1 MKLFWKINLWISII
15 TFLLFLLYFIV
26 VRFSYSGSAIGNF
39 IMSFT
44 FLFFIYGAFLE
55 IIQIPVCLI
64 ALIFNP
70 KQKRIGLFFLMM
82 VIFFIIKVGL
92 YVYTLGGGL

>member
-26 VRFSYSGSAIGNF
+26 VKFSFSGSTVGDF

-55 IIQIPVCLI
+55 IIQIPLCLI
-64 ALIFNP
+64 ALIFNH
-70 KQKRIGLFFLMM
+70 KQKNIGFFFLMM
-82 VIFFIIKVGL
+82 VIFFIIKIGL
-92 YVYTLGGGL
+92 YVYTLGTGL